1 MNAAA
6 GSSGAAPGSPGAA
19 PSDRRR
25 ATVAATDWRLY
36 LVTDPCL
43 GGGRNAVPG
52 IVAEAV
58 RGGVGV
64 VQVRD
69 KECDDDEFT
78 HRAAAIAEAASRAG
92 SEVGRY
98 VPVFVNDRAIVAR
111 ELGLH
116 LHIGQSDMP
125 LAQARAELPDH
136 LMLGLSIESDAQ
148 LAAAMADPAIAPD
161 VVGVSPVWATPT
173 KTDTA
178 PALGVDGAD
187 RLARAAHAHGPAGSA
202 QGPAD
207 AAYSHRVPTVPGG
220 VRAVGIGGVNASN
233 VADLA
238 ATELDG
244 VCVVSAIMAAPDP
257 RAAAADLLA
266 RWARTRRG

>member
-1 MNAAA
+1 M
-6 GSSGAAPGSPGAA
+6 SGAASSPDAA
-19 PSDRRR
+19 PRARRR
-25 ATVAATDWRLY
+25 ATAVGTDWRLY
-36 LVTDPCL
+36 LVTDPYL
-43 GGGRNAVPG
+43 GGGRDAVPG

-69 KECDDDEFT
+69 KECDDDEFAT
-78 HRAAAIAEAASRAG
+78 RAAAVAEAASRAG
-92 SEVGRY
+92 SEVGRE

-136 LMLGLSIESDAQ
+136 LMLGLSIESEAQ
-148 LAAAMADPAIAPD
+148 LAAALADPAIAPD
-161 VVGVSPVWATPT
+161 VVGVSPVWSTPT

-178 PALGVDGAD
+178 PALGPDGAD
-187 RLARAAHAHGPAGSA
+187 RLARAAHAGGGRSL
-202 QGPAD
+202 
-207 AAYSHRVPTVPGG
+207 PGG
-220 VRAVGIGGVNASN
+220 VRAVGIGGVNAST

-266 RWARTRRG
+266 RWSRRS